1 MFYRP
6 YRPEDPEDFAAL
18 YAIEEVCFQ
27 PPLRFSRAYMRR
39 LVSSGEAATWI
50 AEEEDGQMAGFAIV
64 EWSGDADA
72 RTGYIQ
78 TIEVA
83 PEKRR
88 LGAGAELM
96 RRVERSARSAGAR
109 VIWLHVDA
117 ENANAIR
124 LYEAHGYQR
133 KGREAN
139 FYPRGRAAL
148 VYAKSLEY
156 PVEET

>member
-1 MFYRP
+1 
-6 YRPEDPEDFAAL
+6 
-18 YAIEEVCFQ
+18 
-27 PPLRFSRAYMRR
+27 LRFSRAYMRR
-39 LVSSGEAATWI
+39 LVSSSDAATWI

-64 EWSGDADA
+64 EWSGDAGERIA
-72 RTGYIQ
+72 YIE

-88 LGAGAELM
+88 LGVGWELM
-96 RRVERSARSAGAR
+96 RRVEQSAQSAGAR
-109 VIWLHVDA
+109 AIWLHVDV
-117 ENANAIR
+117 ENAGAIR

-148 VYAKSLEY
+148 VYEKSLAGPEL
-156 PVEET
+156 